1 MNHIEISKDV
11 KIPVLGFLEYFK
23 FLKNKQQKRLKKQ
36 LKRAIDILIQR
47 KVI

>member
-11 KIPVLGFLEYFK
+11 KIPVLGFGVFRIPQEQTAEAVK
-23 FLKNKQQKRLKKQ
+23 EE

>member
-11 KIPVLGFLEYFK
+11 KIPILGFGVFQIPQ
-23 FLKNKQQKRLKKQ
+23 NKQQKRLKKQ

>member
-11 KIPVLGFLEYFK
+11 KIPVLGSGVFQI
-23 FLKNKQQKRLKKQ
+23 LKNKQQKRLKKQ